1 MAQHRN
7 ATRVSGGVIIGS
19 ELPPSPHRHRA
30 FPHCAN
36 VEGSRGPRADPARR
50 LAPRQAH
57 RPPVLRVERRFV
69 PRAVL
74 SNDAAAAQTDELSV
88 GRVCEVLV
96 LKSFVMARLG
106 FQSLT

>member
-7 ATRVSGGVIIGS
+7 ATRGEGS
-19 ELPPSPHRHRA
+19 DNWGASTTSPPHA

-36 VEGSRGPRADPARR
+36 VEGSRGGRADHPARR

-57 RPPVLRVERRFV
+57 RPPVLRVERRVV

-74 SNDAAAAQTDELSV
+74 SNDVVNAHAYELPG